1 MVYWLISACLI
12 ESAAFITDLYPI
24 TLFCTS
30 WFTPGLSPGGSK
42 SYYKGGHI
50 VKIEQIVLAGNARST
65 SSSSC

>member
-24 TLFCTS
+24 TLFCTT

-42 SYYKGGHI
+42 SYYKGGYI
-50 VKIEQIVLAGNARST
+50 IKIEQIVLAGNARST

>member
-24 TLFCTS
+24 TLFCTT
-30 WFTPGLSPGGSK
+30 WFTPSLSPGGSN
-42 SYYKGGHI
+42 SYYKGGYI
-50 VKIEQIVLAGNARST
+50 VKIEQIVLAGSGSST